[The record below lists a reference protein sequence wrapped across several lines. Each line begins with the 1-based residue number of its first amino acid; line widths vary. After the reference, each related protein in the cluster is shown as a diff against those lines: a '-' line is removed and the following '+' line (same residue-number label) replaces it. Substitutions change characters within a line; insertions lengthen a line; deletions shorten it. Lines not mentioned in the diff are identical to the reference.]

1 MAVPRV
7 AIAPG
12 DPHGADRLVRATA
25 ARPGHAADCRGV
37 AGTALALGALHHCL
51 DHLATDRTDAGEIS
65 FGHTQL
71 AGLLGIGVGHEACF
85 EPGGAAR
92 HPGNGFGDTTTRAG
106 FGGGDLGVL
115 FQQGLAETGSEPGD
129 GPIID
134 IHLRSGVKAGG
145 VDTVH
150 YALLRFSRTL
160 DTMSQSDLS
169 SHTPMMQ
176 QYWRLKNQHPDQ
188 LMFYRMGD
196 FYEIFY
202 EDAKKAA
209 KLLDITLTARG
220 QSAGQSIPMCG
231 IPFHSVEGYLAKLVK
246 LGESVV
252 ICEQIGDPATSKGP
266 VERQV
271 VRIITP
277 GTISDEALLDEH
289 RDNLLAAVLGDERLF
304 GLAVLDI
311 TSGRFSVLEIKG
323 WENLLAELERL
334 NPAELLIPDDWPQG
348 LPAEKRRGS
357 RRRAP
362 WDFERDTAQKSLCQ
376 QFGTQ
381 DLKGFGCETL
391 TLAIGAAGCLLAYAK
406 ETQRTA
412 LPHLRSLRHERI
424 DDTVILDGASR
435 RNLELDVNLAGGRDN
450 TLQSVVDRCQ
460 TAMGSRLLGR
470 WLNRPLRDRT
480 VLEARQESIACLLD
494 HYRFETLQPQLKE
507 IGDLERIL
515 ARIGLRNARPRDMA
529 RLRDALAALPELQQA
544 MAQLDCAHLVSL
556 ATTISTYP
564 ELAELLSRAIIDNP
578 PAVIRDGG
586 VLKTGYDAELD
597 ELQSLSE
604 NAGQYLMDL
613 EAREKART
621 GLANLKVGYNRVHGY
636 FIELP
641 SKQAESA
648 PADYI
653 RRQTLKGAERFIT
666 PELKEFEDKA
676 LSAKSRAL
684 AREKQLYEALL
695 EQLIGHLGPLQ
706 DSAAALAELDVLS
719 NLAERALNL
728 DLNRPRFVDE
738 PCMLIEQGRHPV
750 VEQVLTTPFVAND
763 LKLDDAT
770 RMLIITGPNMGGKST
785 YMRQTALIVLLAHIG
800 SFVPA
805 ARCELSMVDR
815 IFTRIGSSDDLAGGR
830 STFMVEMSETA
841 NILHNA
847 SDRSLVLMDEVGR
860 GTSTFDGLSL
870 AWAAAEQ
877 LASLRA
883 YTLFATHYFELTVL
897 PESQPAVANVH
908 LNATEHNERIVFLHH
923 VLPGPASQSYG
934 LAVAQLAGVPGP
946 VILRAREHLARLE
959 TTSLPHDLPPQA
971 PGQPA
976 APMQSDLFASLPH
989 PVLEE
994 LQLVDPDD
1002 LSPRKALEL
1011 LYAWKARV

>member
-1 MAVPRV
+1 M
-7 AIAPG
+7 
-12 DPHGADRLVRATA
+12 
-25 ARPGHAADCRGV
+25 
-37 AGTALALGALHHCL
+37 
-51 DHLATDRTDAGEIS
+51 
-65 FGHTQL
+65 
-71 AGLLGIGVGHEACF
+71 
-85 EPGGAAR
+85 
-92 HPGNGFGDTTTRAG
+92 
-106 FGGGDLGVL
+106 
-115 FQQGLAETGSEPGD
+115 
-129 GPIID
+129 
-134 IHLRSGVKAGG
+134 
-145 VDTVH
+145 
-150 YALLRFSRTL
+150 
-160 DTMSQSDLS
+160 SDLS
-169 SHTPMMQ
+169 AHTPMMQ
-176 QYWRLKNQHPDQ
+176 QYWKLKNQHPDQ

-209 KLLDITLTARG
+209 ALLDITLTARG
-220 QSAGQSIPMCG
+220 SSAGQPIPMCG
-231 IPFHSVEGYLAKLVK
+231 IPHHSAEGYLARLVK

-277 GTISDEALLDEH
+277 GTISDEALLDER

-304 GLAVLDI
+304 GLATLDI
-311 TSGRFSVLEIKG
+311 TSGRFTVQELKG

-334 NPAELLIPDDWPQG
+334 SPAELLIPDDWPQG
-348 LPAEKRRGS
+348 LPVEKRRGT

-362 WDFERDTAQKSLCQ
+362 WDFDRDSARKSLCQ
-376 QFGTQ
+376 QFATQ
-381 DLKGFGCETL
+381 DLKGFGCENL
-391 TLAIGAAGCLLAYAK
+391 TLAIGAAGCLLGYAK

-412 LPHLRSLRHERI
+412 LPHLRSLRHERL

-435 RNLELDVNLAGGRDN
+435 RNLELDTNLSGGRDN

-460 TAMGSRLLGR
+460 TAMGSRLLTR
-470 WLNRPLRDRT
+470 WLNRPLRDRS
-480 VLEARQESIACLLD
+480 VLEGRQDSIACLLD
-494 HYRFETLQPQLKE
+494 RYQFELIQPQLKD
-507 IGDLERIL
+507 IGDIERIL
-515 ARIGLRNARPRDMA
+515 ARIGLRNARPRDLA
-529 RLRDALAALPELQQA
+529 RLRDALAALPQLQAGMAKLEVPHLAELA
-544 MAQLDCAHLVSL
+544 VN
-556 ATTISTYP
+556 IRTYP
-564 ELAELLSRAIIDNP
+564 ELADLLARAIIDNP

-586 VLKTGYDAELD
+586 VLKTGYDSELD

-684 AREKQLYEALL
+684 AREKQLYDELL
-695 EQLIGHLGPLQ
+695 EHLIGHLSPLQ
-706 DSAAALAELDVLS
+706 DTAAALAELDVLS

-728 DLNRPRFVDE
+728 DLNRPRFVEE
-738 PCMLIEQGRHPV
+738 PCMCITQGRHPV
-750 VEQVLTTPFVAND
+750 VEQVLDTPFVAND
-763 LKLDDAT
+763 LGLDDNT

-805 ARCELSMVDR
+805 ASCELSLVDR

-847 SDRSLVLMDEVGR
+847 TDRSLVLMDEVGR

-870 AWAAAEQ
+870 AWSAAEQ

-883 YTLFATHYFELTVL
+883 WTLFATHYFELTVL
-897 PESQPAVANVH
+897 PESQPVVANVH

-934 LAVAQLAGVPGP
+934 LAVAQLAGVPAP
-946 VILRAREHLARLE
+946 VIARAREHLARLE
-959 TTSLPHDLPPQA
+959 TTSLPHEVPHSL
-971 PGQPA
+971 PGQAA
-976 APMQSDLFASLPH
+976 APMQNDLFASLPH
-989 PVLEE
+989 PVIEE
-994 LQLVDPDD
+994 LQRISPDD
-1002 LSPRKALEL
+1002 LTPRQALEL
-1011 LYAWKARV
+1011 LYAWKTRI